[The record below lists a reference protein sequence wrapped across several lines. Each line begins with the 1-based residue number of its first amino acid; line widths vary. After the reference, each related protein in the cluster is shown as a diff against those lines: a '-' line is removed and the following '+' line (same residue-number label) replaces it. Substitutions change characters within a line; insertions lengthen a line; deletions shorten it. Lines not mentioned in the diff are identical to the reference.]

1 MAEPSSELSASQ
13 IVDGFQIPA
22 MFSAE
27 AFRSAVRYK
36 PRSDDVF
43 IVTYPKCGT
52 TWTQHTVSLIFSHG
66 EPTMSGTDFFSAAP
80 FLEMTGAEAAETM
93 PRPGA
98 IKVHLPFHLTPWSEK
113 AKYLYVTRN
122 PKDCCVSYFHHMK
135 NIPGHEFKGTF
146 DQFFELFLSGKIDYE
161 DYFDHLLGWYEHR
174 NDPNVLF
181 VTYEE
186 MKENPAASVLKMA
199 SFIDDEKY
207 AKPLREDPQKL
218 NNVLQYSSFK
228 HMKEVVNKAMDDL
241 FKMTP
246 EEAMKTNLPDQMK
259 KNFKKFEKKDGGE
272 ASSSVNFVR
281 KGIIGDWRNHL
292 SEDQSKRMD
301 QKFAERTKGTEI
313 ENYWKEYM

>member
-1 MAEPSSELSASQ
+1 MWNHVDPAYCHAHFQSRRAYDVGHRLLFSS
-13 IVDGFQIPA
+13 
-22 MFSAE
+22 
-27 AFRSAVRYK
+27 
-36 PRSDDVF
+36 
-43 IVTYPKCGT
+43 
-52 TWTQHTVSLIFSHG
+52 
-66 EPTMSGTDFFSAAP
+66 AP
-80 FLEMTGAEAAETM
+80 FLEITGAEGAEKM

-98 IKVHLPFHLTPWSEK
+98 IKVHFPFHLTPWSEK

-122 PKDCCVSYFHHMK
+122 PKDCCVSYYHHMK
-135 NIPGHEFKGTF
+135 NLPGHGFKGTF
-146 DQFFELFLSGKIDYE
+146 DQFFELFISGKIDYG

-174 NDPNVLF
+174 NDPNVMF

-186 MKENPAASVLKMA
+186 MKENPAAAVLKMA
-199 SFIDDEKY
+199 SFIDEEKY

-246 EEAMKTNLPDQMK
+246 EEIMKTNLPDQMK
-259 KNFKKFEKKDGGE
+259 KTFSTVEKKKDSE
-272 ASSSVNFVR
+272 VSSPPSVNFVR
-281 KGIIGDWRNHL
+281 KGIVGDWKNHL